1 MANNNNYIT
10 IGGKKYY
17 KNQTQN
23 KTSENKK
30 QNQYITVGGRKYY
43 KNGYIEEENEDYK
56 KTDGYF
62 KKSKAFADN
71 NENTTFGEKVKD
83 TAQTTVGTLGDATGN
98 FLKGML
104 GIGEKAVDLVT
115 YGAAGVASWFGADD
129 KAQEWKANAQ
139 KDWTSNFLGM
149 DETGMDD
156 YSVLGDKSDAVVEG
170 VGYYGGMVALQSI
183 GVPWQVTAG
192 VSSMGS
198 GLSEAFNEGA
208 STEDAI
214 KSALIGAV
222 AEVGSEYLFSGLGA
236 LKGTGALDDAVVG
249 KLTKGIKNR
258 FIKNLAQY
266 GLKSAGE
273 GVEEIA
279 SGWVSEVGKR
289 LTYLKD
295 EEKSVL
301 KNAWEGTKDYWTQQA
316 AQDFWA
322 GTLVS
327 AISGVAIPGGGN
339 IVNNIETGRSVMDN
353 LTENEEKV
361 LETEIENRFNK
372 ELEIKKDQNLS
383 KRQIN
388 QLKEAIS
395 EQVMSDL
402 QKGKISIE
410 SIENTLGKDGV
421 NTKKRFGK
429 DADSY
434 LINSYNNEYQ
444 KTQRFQYETTNDEIA
459 NNVYEKAQAKELN
472 NSVQTHEVVD
482 LGVKVAKELNANV
495 DFTTTE
501 EITNNLVEKTQN
513 KLGRELTTE
522 EINDIKAFASKQNG
536 YKVGNDIVLNVDS
549 NQAAAYTIGH
559 EVKHMLEADTETNKA
574 LNEALKNY
582 AIYRNSY
589 NTDLEKLTTLYEGV
603 ENADVEGEL
612 MANYTAEFFT
622 DEAFVSNLSTAN
634 PTVFQKI
641 ANFFKELYYKATNN
655 KEKLLLKKINDT
667 IQAAYSKTANSRKD
681 INVDRSYK
689 VYEKAKSNTTTETQ
703 NKADV
708 ETKVEDKV
716 NLPTAQEISQ
726 EQETKPE
733 IQENLPVI
741 EEKIEQLEES
751 TEKIEKQT
759 KKIEKNTKKIEKT
772 VEKLDK
778 IVETLTEEAFAKSL
792 EIAEKMKA
800 NLPTANK
807 VKNIEGVENIKK
819 KYDSANKIDG
829 KDKTIVLANGEKL
842 SGTYKLLEAGSV
854 TASHNAETFEKTE
867 GFPTTEKGTTV
878 NDRDYQSDKNAQN
891 LVNQKAKN
899 YDGRAFADNGV
910 IVTKDGIVVSGNDR
924 TMSGDLAAKNN
935 TDAAYI
941 EYLKENAEQ
950 FGFTKEQIE
959 SMAHPRV
966 VLELNSDVDYDTKTF
981 AKFNKDSKKSKSV
994 SEKAKEIGKT
1004 IDNNTI
1010 TAVAD
1015 VIDKFNSIDDLYNS
1029 EKATRDLINI
1039 LQAKGIVDGNE
1050 LSEIYNGSKFTGTGK
1065 DLVESVILGSVISEE
1080 NAKYFS
1086 NNNDLKFKIMK
1097 VAPAIIQNKTL
1108 GDYSINE
1115 ELNNA
1120 IETYK
1125 KASTSRLTINEYT
1138 NQYNIFGDNNV
1149 DLVTK
1154 RIAQLLETKGYKN
1167 LKNFIEKYNAMAEA
1181 PANGQRDIFSQGQV
1195 ETKGDILNKALDI
1208 NDETELIKYSLN
1220 EDNRGRML
1228 SVGQENYFKDSKVR
1242 NKDGKLLTMFHG
1254 TTQEF
1259 TVFDKSKIGKNTHNE
1274 GLFGKGFYF
1283 TEAESLA
1290 DNYRRLWETGNVA
1303 PDGVGRVME
1312 TYLNI
1317 TNPFYWNS
1325 IKTEEQ
1331 MKQFAKEN
1339 NIPDGVLEWNRT
1351 GGEIHVFTEAH
1362 QSRAFTEALQK
1373 AGYDGVIYKY
1383 DRGNGL
1389 GEYVVFESNQV
1400 KNVDNLNPTENPDI
1414 RYSLSDNQGRELS
1427 EGQQEYFKDSKI
1439 RDENGN
1445 LMTMYHGTPN
1455 KGFTEFFVN
1464 SYFTPNKDYATRYT
1478 NTGAS
1483 SISYG
1488 KTSSSPGVYEV
1499 YLNMT
1504 NPFDLDNSKCR
1515 EIYYNFIKKGNSAYI
1530 SPYTSQQELDA
1541 IKQVDW
1547 LEGQDFA
1554 EYLKEN
1560 HPEYDGLIVDE
1571 GADGGY
1577 GQEVIE
1583 RGNGYIIFNPNQ
1595 VKNVDNL
1602 NPTDNPDIRYSLSD
1616 NQGRELS
1623 EGQQEYF
1630 KGSKAVDE
1638 NGNLKVLYHGTP
1650 NEFSKFSYE
1659 HLGTNGT
1666 LLGKGFYLTDDI
1678 NVAQAY
1684 ANKGENGKVME
1695 LYADIKKPLKW
1706 GETSI
1711 SKQQYKNFVEAI
1723 NEATE
1728 GRLFADYSGEFYEKG
1743 SKEYNSTLNDIL
1755 MDYEYGGDDIDLV
1768 SGILNATGMAWDKG
1782 YKILKDTTGY
1792 DGIIVTTDVYDSGE
1806 GNVYIPFQ
1814 SYQIKNI
1821 DNINPTTNDDIQ
1833 YSLSEELDNYLESNK
1848 FTLETNGSM
1857 SYETLTNKQ
1866 ITSLASAYKKNGYTD
1881 VTSDYL
1887 KSKINNSIRFKI
1899 PRQVA
1904 DTFIEKE
1911 LGYKPQI
1918 DTTQV
1923 YEDAE
1928 GNPLTKEQVEFYK
1941 NSDIRD
1947 IRGRLIPVYHRT
1959 DADFTIF
1966 DDKAGKKHGSKY
1978 GKGFYFSITPENY
1991 GNRTIKAYLNSREG
2005 EYKYIPSKGYYV
2017 VQTKNQI
2024 KSVDNLNPTENDDI
2038 NLSMSE
2044 QGEGN
2049 NNRLLPTLDNTK
2061 LSDTKLVE
2069 ENLPIAEETKTKSKG
2084 KMVQKAI
2091 DGFYDEE
2098 IGTPTRKQ
2106 IIDNNRMLA
2115 RKQLGDILQIK
2126 DKKKGIQYQINTMK
2140 RNLRDIMPKEQA
2152 AEMYDTYFKPIT
2164 ENNAEAE
2171 KFITSYNE
2179 RIQKYNINNEESTYI
2194 QMIGEKKYNPES
2206 TLTDIEIEN
2215 FYNKN
2220 RNKIDQAKCEKA
2232 ADEFRNIYDE
2242 LIGQINDTL
2251 VQNGYNPIEYRKG
2264 YFPHFIEEKATSPIG
2279 KLAEK
2284 LGWKIKQGTL
2294 PTDIAGITDQFKP
2307 GKVWTSFSQQR
2318 TGDATDYNALKG
2330 LDNYLRGATDTI
2342 FHTNDIQ
2349 KLRALENEI
2358 RYQFSDKGVQEKIDN
2373 IYNDESLDVEEKN
2386 EAIYNLT
2393 KSMKD
2398 SMGLGNFATEIR
2410 NYTDNLANKKAFGDR
2425 SMEQAF
2431 GRDTYSIM
2439 QNINSRISAN
2449 MVGANISSALTNFIP
2464 ITQAWSQ
2471 TSTKN
2476 LMRGMYESIR
2486 NTIKND
2492 GFEDGSTF
2500 LINRTQKAERLYQ
2513 TGLDKINNKLGIPFE
2528 AVDSFTSNTIVRAK
2542 YYDNIEAGMS
2552 EAKAMDNANEF
2563 AKDVMAG
2570 RSKGDMP
2577 TIFNQK
2583 NPMVKLLT
2591 AFQLEVNNQYGYMFK
2606 DVPTD
2611 LGDEAKEKLVGAF
2624 IKMFL
2629 GAFIYNYFSEMIT
2642 GRKSAFSPIDMAIDD
2657 IKTLSNENMDFGEK
2671 ISAIAKDTA
2680 QELPFVGGIMGGG
2693 RLPIQ
2698 SAIPYEN
2705 PLEMV
2710 TETLSDASKLFD
2722 EDAATKKTAINNL
2735 LKEWSKPVYYV
2746 LMPFA
2751 GGQIKKTI
2759 EGLSMYDENLPI
2771 AGSYTSSGKL
2781 RFEADTSMLGKLQAA
2796 VFGQYAS
2803 KNAREYFDNGYTALT
2818 ENQVNVALEAGLN
2831 INQYREYKNGLKQQ
2845 ETTEDK
2851 VDYIYNLPLA
2861 DEQKNVLV
2869 NDALNRKEDIDISN
2883 YGDYGSLAEFDYA
2896 TKNPEKYATITQITD
2911 YETFTSYKEEID
2923 DIKEQYS
2930 DSDRRKA
2937 AIRKYINS
2945 LSLNKYQKMMLE
2957 KMAAGYSIKNY
2968 RSSLYTYINSL
2979 DLSKAEKEM
2988 IDSVLFD

>member
-1 MANNNNYIT
+1 MKTMTLSEYQEY
-10 IGGKKYY
+10 KK
-17 KNQTQN
+17 KNKN
-23 KTSENKK
+23 KTSNKMTLSEY
-30 QNQYITVGGRKYY
+30 QEYRK
-43 KNGYIEEENEDYK
+43 NNSGN
-56 KTDGYF
+56 KTLTLKEYQELMKIGTQKEKDTSGFFKSSNAFDDGYDF
-62 KKSKAFADN
+62 GDVTKTVFSSAAD
-71 NENTTFGEKVKD
+71 
-83 TAQTTVGTLGDATGN
+83 AGTHLLKGATGIVE
-98 FLKGML
+98 G
-104 GIGEKAVDLVT
+104 ATDLVQ
-115 YGAAGVASWFGADD
+115 YGAAGVASMVGADETAEKWKQSAQNGWND
-129 KAQEWKANAQ
+129 KLYEGLLEKTDKNSIFGDFA
-139 KDWTSNFLGM
+139 D
-149 DETGMDD
+149 
-156 YSVLGDKSDAVVEG
+156 SVAEG
-170 VGYYGGMVALQSI
+170 VGYYGGMVALQAV
-183 GVPWQVTAG
+183 GVPWQVTSG
-192 VSSMGS
+192 VTSMSS
-198 GLSEAFNEGA
+198 GLTEAFNEGA
-208 STEDAI
+208 NTKDAI
-214 KSALIGAV
+214 ISSLVNAA
-222 AEVGSEYLFSGLGA
+222 AEIGSEYMFSGLGK
-236 LKGTGALDDAVVG
+236 LTGTGALDDVVVG
-249 KLTKGIKNR
+249 KLTKGIKNN

-273 GVEEIA
+273 GVEELA
-279 SGWVSEVGKR
+279 SGWANEITKR
-289 LTYLKD
+289 FTYMKD
-295 EEKSVL
+295 EDKSLL

-327 AISGVAIPGGGN
+327 AISGAGET
-339 IVNNIETGRSVMDN
+339 VNNIEAGRGGLNN

-361 LETEIENRFNK
+361 FDAEVESRFNK
-372 ELEIKKDQNLS
+372 ELENKKDQNLS

-388 QLKEAIS
+388 QLKEDIS
-395 EQVMSDL
+395 EQVMKDL
-402 QKGKISIE
+402 QKGKISVK
-410 SIENTLGKDGV
+410 SIENTLGKDGII
-421 NTKKRFGK
+421 TEGRKQ
-429 DADSY
+429 DSY
-434 LINSYNNEYQ
+434 LVNSYNNEYQ
-444 KTQRFQYETTNDEIA
+444 KTQQFQYETTNDEVA
-459 NNVYEKAQAKELN
+459 NNIYEKMKAKGFDNTIQSHEIAEL
-472 NSVQTHEVVD
+472 
-482 LGVKVAKELNANV
+482 GIKVAKELNINV

-501 EITNNLVEKTQN
+501 EITNDMIKNKQE

-522 EINDIKAFASKQNG
+522 EINDIKSLASKVNG
-536 YKVGNDIVLNVDS
+536 FKKGNDLILNHDS
-549 NQAAAYTIGH
+549 DEAGSFVIGH
-559 EVKHMLEADTETNKA
+559 EIKHLLEGDKETNLALNKA
-574 LNEALKNY
+574 LKEFAKLKNTY
-582 AIYRNSY
+582 DA
-589 NTDLEKLTTLYEGV
+589 DLEKLSNLYKDV
-603 ENADVEGEL
+603 KNADIEGEL
-612 MANYTAEFFT
+612 MANYTGEFFT
-622 DEAFVSNLSTAN
+622 DEAFVSNLVTTN
-634 PTVFQKI
+634 PTFLQKM
-641 ANFFKELYYKATNN
+641 ANFFKELYYRATNN
-655 KEKLLLKKINDT
+655 QEKLLLKKINDT
-667 IQAAYSKTANSRKD
+667 IQAAYRKTANSRKD

-689 VYEKAKSNTTTETQ
+689 VYEKPQSKVDTETQ
-703 NKADV
+703 NKANV
-708 ETKVEDKV
+708 ETKAEDNV
-716 NLPTAQEISQ
+716 NLPVVQETSQ
-726 EQETKPE
+726 EQENIQE
-733 IQENLPVI
+733 IQENLPTI
-741 EEKIEQLEES
+741 EEKIEDLEES

-778 IVETLTEEAFAKSL
+778 IVETLTQEAFDNSMRL
-792 EIAEKMKA
+792 AEKFKS

-819 KYDSANKIDG
+819 KYDSSNKIDG
-829 KDKTIVLANGEKL
+829 NSKTIVLASGEKL
-842 SGTYKLLEAGSV
+842 SGTYKLLEAGNV

-891 LVNQKAKN
+891 EVNRKSKN

-959 SMAHPRV
+959 SMNHPRV
-966 VLELNSDVDYDTKTF
+966 VFELDTNVDYDTKTF

-1004 IDNNTI
+1004 IDNDTI

-1039 LQAKGIVDGNE
+1039 LQTKGIIDGNE

-1065 DLVESVILGSVISEE
+1065 DLVESVVLGSVISEE

-1086 NNNDLKFKIMK
+1086 NNSDLKFKIMK

-1125 KASTSRLTINEYT
+1125 KASTSKLTINEYT
-1138 NQYNIFGDNNV
+1138 NQYNIFGDNDV
-1149 DLVTK
+1149 DLITK

-1167 LKNFIEKYNAMAEA
+1167 LKNFIEKYNDMSEA
-1181 PANGQRDIFSQGQV
+1181 PANGQRDIFSQGEV
-1195 ETKGDILNKALDI
+1195 ETKEDILKKALNI
-1208 NDETELIKYSLN
+1208 NDETELIKYSLSAAEAKTREN
-1220 EDNRGRML
+1220 MMKRADNDKIEYISTDILKNMYTRGRGNRP
-1228 SVGQENYFKDSKVR
+1228 SITDQVIENGITEPLEITIDDYGEPILEDGNHR
-1242 NKDGKLLTMFHG
+1242 LEAAIELGMNKLP
-1254 TTQEF
+1254 
-1259 TVFDKSKIGKNTHNE
+1259 VKIREANADYTKMVYKN
-1274 GLFGKGFYF
+1274 
-1283 TEAESLA
+1283 
-1290 DNYRRLWETGNVA
+1290 
-1303 PDGVGRVME
+1303 
-1312 TYLNI
+1312 
-1317 TNPFYWNS
+1317 
-1325 IKTEEQ
+1325 
-1331 MKQFAKEN
+1331 
-1339 NIPDGVLEWNRT
+1339 
-1351 GGEIHVFTEAH
+1351 
-1362 QSRAFTEALQK
+1362 
-1373 AGYDGVIYKY
+1373 
-1383 DRGNGL
+1383 
-1389 GEYVVFESNQV
+1389 
-1400 KNVDNLNPTENPDI
+1400 
-1414 RYSLSDNQGRELS
+1414 LS
-1427 EGQQEYFKDSKI
+1427 E
-1439 RDENGN
+1439 
-1445 LMTMYHGTPN
+1445 L
-1455 KGFTEFFVN
+1455 
-1464 SYFTPNKDYATRYT
+1464 
-1478 NTGAS
+1478 
-1483 SISYG
+1483 
-1488 KTSSSPGVYEV
+1488 
-1499 YLNMT
+1499 
-1504 NPFDLDNSKCR
+1504 
-1515 EIYYNFIKKGNSAYI
+1515 
-1530 SPYTSQQELDA
+1530 
-1541 IKQVDW
+1541 
-1547 LEGQDFA
+1547 
-1554 EYLKEN
+1554 
-1560 HPEYDGLIVDE
+1560 
-1571 GADGGY
+1571 
-1577 GQEVIE
+1577 
-1583 RGNGYIIFNPNQ
+1583 
-1595 VKNVDNL
+1595 
-1602 NPTDNPDIRYSLSD
+1602 
-1616 NQGRELS
+1616 
-1623 EGQQEYF
+1623 
-1630 KGSKAVDE
+1630 
-1638 NGNLKVLYHGTP
+1638 
-1650 NEFSKFSYE
+1650 
-1659 HLGTNGT
+1659 
-1666 LLGKGFYLTDDI
+1666 
-1678 NVAQAY
+1678 
-1684 ANKGENGKVME
+1684 
-1695 LYADIKKPLKW
+1695 
-1706 GETSI
+1706 
-1711 SKQQYKNFVEAI
+1711 
-1723 NEATE
+1723 
-1728 GRLFADYSGEFYEKG
+1728 
-1743 SKEYNSTLNDIL
+1743 
-1755 MDYEYGGDDIDLV
+1755 
-1768 SGILNATGMAWDKG
+1768 
-1782 YKILKDTTGY
+1782 
-1792 DGIIVTTDVYDSGE
+1792 TTDYF
-1806 GNVYIPFQ
+1806 N
-1814 SYQIKNI
+1814 KN
-1821 DNINPTTNDDIQ
+1821 DTQ

-1866 ITSLASAYKKNGYTD
+1866 ITSLANAYKKNGYTD

-1991 GNRTIKAYLNSREG
+1991 GNRTIKAYLNAREG

-2017 VQTKNQI
+2017 VQNKNDI
-2024 KSVDNLNPTENDDI
+2024 KSVDNLNPTDNDDI

-2044 QGEGN
+2044 QGEGT

-2061 LSDTKLVE
+2061 LSDTKLVSE
-2069 ENLPIAEETKTKSKG
+2069 ENLPLAEEIKTKAKG
-2084 KMVQKAI
+2084 KNVQKAI
-2091 DGFYDEE
+2091 EGFYDKE
-2098 IGTPTRKQ
+2098 IGTPTRRQ
-2106 IIDNNRMLA
+2106 IIDRNRMLA
-2115 RKQLGDILQIK
+2115 REQLGDILSIK
-2126 DKKKGIQYQINTMK
+2126 DKKKGILYQINTMK

-2152 AEMYDTYFKPIT
+2152 AEMYNTYFKPIS
-2164 ENNAEAE
+2164 ENNAKAE
-2171 KFITSYNE
+2171 KFIASYNE
-2179 RIQKYNINNEESTYI
+2179 RIQRYNINTEESTYI
-2194 QMIGEKKYNPES
+2194 QMIGEKKYNPEC
-2206 TLTDIEIEN
+2206 TLTDVEIAN
-2215 FYNKN
+2215 FYNQN
-2220 RNKIDQAKCEKA
+2220 RDKIDQEKCERA
-2232 ADEFRNIYDE
+2232 VDEFRNIYDE

-2251 VQNGYNPIEYRKG
+2251 VSNGYKPIEYRKG
-2264 YFPHFIEEKATSPIG
+2264 YFPHFIEEKATSFIG
-2279 KLAEK
+2279 KIAEK
-2284 LGWKIKQGTL
+2284 LGWKVKQGTL

-2330 LDNYLRGATDTI
+2330 LDNYLRGAADTI

-2358 RYQFSDKGVQEKIDN
+2358 RYQYSDKGVQEKIDT
-2373 IYNDESLDVEEKN
+2373 IYADESLDVEEKN

-2471 TSTKN
+2471 CSTKN
-2476 LMRGMYESIR
+2476 LMRGMYEAIR
-2486 NTIKND
+2486 NTIKKD

-2500 LINRTQKAERLYQ
+2500 LINRTQQAERLYQ
-2513 TGLDKINNKLGIPFE
+2513 TGLDKINNKLSIPFE
-2528 AVDSFTSNTIVRAK
+2528 AVDSFTSNTIVRAR
-2542 YYDNIEAGMS
+2542 YYDNIEAGMT
-2552 EAKAMDNANEF
+2552 ETEAMDNANEF

-2606 DVPTD
+2606 DIPTD
-2611 LGDEAKEKLVGAF
+2611 MGEEAKDKLVKAF

-2629 GAFIYNYFSEMIT
+2629 GAYIYNYFSEKIT

-2671 ISAIAKDTA
+2671 ISAIAEDTV

-2710 TETLSDASKLFD
+2710 TETLSDASKIFD
-2722 EDAATKKTAINNL
+2722 EDEAAKKTAINNL
-2735 LKEWSKPVYYV
+2735 VKEWSKPVYYV

-2751 GGQIKKTI
+2751 GGQIKKTV
-2759 EGLSMYDENLPI
+2759 EGLSMYDENLPV

-2781 RFEADTSMLGKLQAA
+2781 RFEADTSPLGKLQAA

-2803 KNAREYFDNGYTALT
+2803 KNAREYFDNGYSPLT

-2831 INQYREYKNGLKQQ
+2831 INEYREYKNGLKQQ

-2851 VDYIYNLPLA
+2851 VDYIFNLPLA

-2883 YGDYGSLAEFDYA
+2883 YGEYGSLAEFDYA
-2896 TKNPEKYATITQITD
+2896 NKNPEKYATITQITD
-2911 YETFTSYKEEID
+2911 YETFASYKEEID

-2930 DSDRRKA
+2930 DTDRRKA

-2968 RSSLYTYINSL
+2968 RSSLQPYINSL
-2979 DLSKAEKEM
+2979 DLSKEEKEM

>member
-1 MANNNNYIT
+1 MGSYYESIT
-10 IGGKKYY
+10 GKKKKK
-17 KNQTQN
+17 KNTTSSTMFETITGKKKEN
-23 KTSENKK
+23 SLTSE
-30 QNQYITVGGRKYY
+30 
-43 KNGYIEEENEDYK
+43 EEEKDTSGWFKSSEAFD
-56 KTDGYF
+56 DGYDVGDVS
-62 KKSKAFADN
+62 KSILGTVAD
-71 NENTTFGEKVKD
+71 
-83 TAQTTVGTLGDATGN
+83 AATH
-98 FLKGML
+98 FTKGVT
-104 GIGEKAVDLVT
+104 GIVEGATDLVT
-115 YGAAGVASWFGADD
+115 YGAAGVASLVGADD
-129 KAQEWKANAQ
+129 TAKKWKKSAQNSWN
-139 KDWTSNFLGM
+139 
-149 DETGMDD
+149 DD
-156 YSVLGDKSDAVVEG
+156 LYENMLSMTDKYSVLGDKSDSVAEG
-170 VGYYGGMVALQSI
+170 VGYYGGMVALQAV
-183 GVPWQVTAG
+183 GVPWQVTSG
-192 VSSMGS
+192 VTSMSS
-198 GLSEAFNEGA
+198 GLTEAFNEGA
-208 STEDAI
+208 DTKDAI
-214 KSALIGAV
+214 ISSLVGAA
-222 AEVGSEYLFSGLGA
+222 AEMGSEYLFGGLGK
-236 LKGTGALDDAVVG
+236 LKGTGALDDAIVG
-249 KLTKGIKNR
+249 KVTKGIKNK

-279 SGWVSEVGKR
+279 SGWINEVGKR

-295 EEKSVL
+295 EDKSVL
-301 KNAWEGTKDYWTQQA
+301 RNAWEGTKDYATQQA

-327 AISGVAIPGGGN
+327 AISGGSNLGHSIK
-339 IVNNIETGRSVMDN
+339 TGRSVMNN
-353 LTENEEKV
+353 LTANEQKV
-361 LETEIENRFNK
+361 LDTEVENRFNK
-372 ELEIKKDQNLS
+372 ELKNKKNQNLS
-383 KRQIN
+383 NRQKN
-388 QLKEAIS
+388 QLRTAIE
-395 EQVMSDL
+395 EQTMKDL
-402 QKGKISIE
+402 QKGKINVGT
-410 SIENTLGKDGV
+410 IENTLGKDGV
-421 NTKKRFGK
+421 VTEGRKQ
-429 DADSY
+429 DSY
-434 LINSYNNEYQ
+434 LVNSYNNEYQ
-444 KTQRFQYETTNDEIA
+444 KSQKFQYESTKDEIA
-459 NNVYEKAQAKELN
+459 NNIYEKAQAKGLN
-472 NSVQTHEVVD
+472 NSVQTHEVVE
-482 LGVKVAKELNANV
+482 LGIKAAKELNLNV
-495 DFTTTE
+495 DFTSTE
-501 EITNNLVEKTQN
+501 EITNNLLEQAKAEKGQ
-513 KLGRELTTE
+513 ELTTE
-522 EINDIKAFASKQNG
+522 EINEIKEFASKQNG
-536 YKVGNDIVLNVDS
+536 YKKGNNIVLNTDS
-549 NQAAAYTIGH
+549 NQAAAYTLGH
-559 EVKHMLEADTETNKA
+559 EIKHMLEADAETNQALNKA
-574 LNEALKNY
+574 LIKYAKYKNTYKNDLKNLK
-582 AIYRNSY
+582 RLY
-589 NTDLEKLTTLYEGV
+589 NGV
-603 ENADVEGEL
+603 EGADVKGEL

-622 DEAFVSNLSTAN
+622 DEAFVSNLSTTN
-634 PTVFQKI
+634 PTFLQKM

-655 KEKLLLKKINDT
+655 QEKLLLQKINNT
-667 IQAAYSKTANSRKD
+667 IQAAYSKTASSRKD
-681 INVDRSYK
+681 INVDRSYT
-689 VYEKAKSNTTTETQ
+689 VYEKPQ
-703 NKADV
+703 NKADT
-708 ETKVEDKV
+708 EAKTEDNV
-716 NLPTAQEISQ
+716 NLPVAQEINQ
-726 EQETKPE
+726 EQEIEPE
-733 IQENLPVI
+733 IQENLPV
-741 EEKIEQLEES
+741 EEKKVEKLE
-751 TEKIEKQT
+751 
-759 KKIEKNTKKIEKT
+759 KKIEKSVKKIDKT
-772 VEKLDK
+772 IEKLDK
-778 IVETLTEEAFAKSL
+778 IEAILTEQAYENSMKL
-792 EIAEKMKA
+792 AEKFKS
-800 NLPTANK
+800 NLPTDTK

-819 KYDSANKIDG
+819 KYDSANKVDG
-829 KDKTIVLANGEKL
+829 NSKTIVLASGEKL
-842 SGTYKLLEAGSV
+842 SGTYKLLEAGNV

-891 LVNQKAKN
+891 EVNRKSKN

-959 SMAHPRV
+959 SMNHPRV
-966 VLELNSDVDYDTKTF
+966 VFELDTNVDYDTKTF

-1004 IDNNTI
+1004 IDNDTI

-1039 LQAKGIVDGNE
+1039 LQTKGIVDGNE

-1065 DLVESVILGSVISEE
+1065 DLVESVVLGSVISEE

-1086 NNNDLKFKIMK
+1086 NNSDLKFKIMK

-1125 KASTSRLTINEYT
+1125 KASTSKLTINEYT
-1138 NQYNIFGDNNV
+1138 NQYNIFGDNDV

-1167 LKNFIEKYNAMAEA
+1167 LKNFIEKYNDMSEA
-1181 PANGQRDIFSQGQV
+1181 PANGQRDIFSQGEV
-1195 ETKGDILNKALDI
+1195 ETKEDILKKALNI
-1208 NDETELIKYSLN
+1208 NDETELIKYSLS

-1242 NKDGKLLTMFHG
+1242 DADGRLLTMFHG

-1259 TVFDKSKIGKNTHNE
+1259 TVFDKSKIGKNTNNE

-1283 TEAESLA
+1283 TQAESLA

-1303 PDGVGRVME
+1303 PDGVGKVME

-1325 IKTEEQ
+1325 IKTKEQ
-1331 MKQFAKEN
+1331 MEQFAKEN

-1383 DRGNGL
+1383 DRGNGI

-1400 KNVDNLNPTENPDI
+1400 KNVDNLNPT
-1414 RYSLSDNQGRELS
+1414 
-1427 EGQQEYFKDSKI
+1427 
-1439 RDENGN
+1439 
-1445 LMTMYHGTPN
+1445 
-1455 KGFTEFFVN
+1455 
-1464 SYFTPNKDYATRYT
+1464 
-1478 NTGAS
+1478 
-1483 SISYG
+1483 
-1488 KTSSSPGVYEV
+1488 
-1499 YLNMT
+1499 
-1504 NPFDLDNSKCR
+1504 
-1515 EIYYNFIKKGNSAYI
+1515 
-1530 SPYTSQQELDA
+1530 
-1541 IKQVDW
+1541 
-1547 LEGQDFA
+1547 
-1554 EYLKEN
+1554 
-1560 HPEYDGLIVDE
+1560 
-1571 GADGGY
+1571 
-1577 GQEVIE
+1577 
-1583 RGNGYIIFNPNQ
+1583 
-1595 VKNVDNL
+1595 KND
-1602 NPTDNPDIRYSLSD
+1602 DIRYSLSD

-1814 SYQIKNI
+1814 SYQIKNV

-1833 YSLSEELDNYLESNK
+1833 YSLTAATDEQVSQAESLEVKNKTPEEIYLETGAYRGADGKWRTEIDDSEAKIVLSSVMPGGIYKLKKILDFPKIYEAYPGLKEYNVKFDSNIGGSGSYNYETK
-1848 FTLETNGSM
+1848 TITVNPMLYDTKQAETLSAVKQIDNWEQTLETYNILFSKEQIDNQLNILKDKASQYNEKLYQQELKSTLLHEIQHFIQEQEGFARGSSVEYWNQKAKITDKALREYRQEKDKLLDKIGYDAKNKEVLQSTDDFKEYM
-1857 SYETLTNKQ
+1857 EIMQEFIYTSEYADDIKELDRMIKINMDRYEILTNK
-1866 ITSLASAYKKNGYTD
+1866 SAFELYQNTYGEQEARNVQDRMNLPSEERKNT
-1881 VTSDYL
+1881 
-1887 KSKINNSIRFKI
+1887 I
-1899 PRQVA
+1899 PFYGDENTVFYE
-1904 DTFIEKE
+1904 TNKNKE
-1911 LGYKPQI
+1911 
-1918 DTTQV
+1918 
-1923 YEDAE
+1923 
-1928 GNPLTKEQVEFYK
+1928 
-1941 NSDIRD
+1941 
-1947 IRGRLIPVYHRT
+1947 
-1959 DADFTIF
+1959 
-1966 DDKAGKKHGSKY
+1966 KHGIA
-1978 GKGFYFSITPENY
+1978 F
-1991 GNRTIKAYLNSREG
+1991 
-2005 EYKYIPSKGYYV
+2005 
-2017 VQTKNQI
+2017 
-2024 KSVDNLNPTENDDI
+2024 
-2038 NLSMSE
+2038 SMSE
-2044 QGEGN
+2044 QGEGT

-2061 LSDTKLVE
+2061 LSDTKLVSE
-2069 ENLPIAEETKTKSKG
+2069 ENLPLEVKEKTKG
-2084 KMVQKAI
+2084 KNVQLAI
-2091 DGFYDEE
+2091 DGFYDKEL
-2098 IGTPTRKQ
+2098 GTPTRRQ
-2106 IIDNNRMLA
+2106 IIDRNRTLA
-2115 RKQLGDILQIK
+2115 REQLGDILSIK
-2126 DKKKGIQYQINTMK
+2126 DKKKGIKYQINTMK

-2152 AEMYDTYFKPIT
+2152 AEMYNTYFKPIT
-2164 ENNAEAE
+2164 KNNAEAE

-2206 TLTDIEIEN
+2206 TLTDVEIEN

-2220 RNKIDQAKCEKA
+2220 RNKIDQSKCEKA

-2251 VQNGYNPIEYRKG
+2251 VNNGYKPIEYRKG

-2284 LGWKIKQGTL
+2284 LGWKVKQGTL

-2330 LDNYLRGATDTI
+2330 LDNYLRGAADTI

-2358 RYQFSDKGVQEKIDN
+2358 RYQYSDKGVQEKIDL
-2373 IYNDESLDVEEKN
+2373 IYADEMLDVEEKN

-2471 TSTKN
+2471 CSTKN

-2500 LINRTQKAERLYQ
+2500 LINRTQQAERLYQ
-2513 TGLDKINNKLGIPFE
+2513 TGLDKINNKLSIPFE

-2542 YYDNIEAGMS
+2542 YYDNIDAGMS
-2552 EAKAMDNANEF
+2552 ETKAMDNANEF

-2583 NPMVKLLT
+2583 NPIVKLLT

-2611 LGDEAKEKLVGAF
+2611 MGEEAKEKLVKAF

-2629 GAFIYNYFSEMIT
+2629 GAYIYNYFSEKIT

-2657 IKTLSNENMDFGEK
+2657 IQTMTNENMDLGEK
-2671 ISAIAKDTA
+2671 ISAIAEDTV

-2710 TETLSDASKLFD
+2710 TETLSDASKIFD
-2722 EDAATKKTAINNL
+2722 EDEDAKKTAINNL
-2735 LKEWSKPVYYV
+2735 VKEWSKPVYYV

-2803 KNAREYFDNGYTALT
+2803 ENAREYFDNGYSPLT
-2818 ENQVNVALEAGLN
+2818 EKQVNVALEAGLN
-2831 INQYREYKNGLKQQ
+2831 INEYREYKNGLKKQ
-2845 ETTEDK
+2845 EKTEDK
-2851 VDYIYNLPLA
+2851 VDYIFNLPLA

-2883 YGDYGSLAEFDYA
+2883 YDDYGSLAEFDYA
-2896 TKNPEKYATITQITD
+2896 NKNPEKHLAITQITD
-2911 YETFTSYKEEID
+2911 YDSYTEYKKEIEE
-2923 DIKEQYS
+2923 IKEQYTNT
-2930 DSDRRKA
+2930 DKRKA

-2957 KMAAGYSIKNY
+2957 KMAGGYSIKNY
-2968 RSSLYTYINSL
+2968 RGSLQPYINSL
-2979 DLSKAEKEM
+2979 DLSKEEKQM